1 MGDEHRLGAERN
13 VAARVGN
20 RMGERPEWMDQLE
33 RGGLGRWLGTGAP
46 TMDLTDGRTG
56 PEDRT
61 VAISVKLETLLVG
74 EREIRVNS
82 RR

>member
-1 MGDEHRLGAERN
+1 
-13 VAARVGN
+13 
-20 RMGERPEWMDQLE
+20 
-33 RGGLGRWLGTGAP
+33 
-46 TMDLTDGRTG
+46 MDLTDGRTG
-56 PEDRT
+56 PEDCT